1 MSAESIGIVAGKGQF
16 PALVARNAREAGL
29 RVIVCGFHG
38 HTDPALEREAD
49 VFVMLHL
56 GALGKLID
64 FFKRN
69 DVSRLCF
76 AGAISKPKALD
87 LRPDLRAA
95 KVLFKLRSKGDDVLL
110 RAVMTELETDGLR
123 IVQAAELV
131 PGLLGPSG
139 VMTRRHPTEDEWND
153 LRYGWPIA
161 QTLGKLDI
169 GQCIVVRQGMVVA
182 VEGLEGTD
190 AVLRRGAE
198 LGGAG
203 CVAVKIVKPG
213 QDERIDLPA
222 LGAGTIRTLVDGGY
236 ACLAYHAGKT
246 LFFDR
251 EEAVRLADA
260 NGLAIVGL
268 DHTFWAGG

>member
-1 MSAESIGIVAGKGQF
+1 MAEHSIGIVAGKGQF
-16 PALVARNAREAGL
+16 PALVARSAREAGL
-29 RVIVCGFHG
+29 RVVACGFHG
-38 HTDPALEREAD
+38 HTDPAMEHEVDA
-49 VFVMLHL
+49 FSMLHL
-56 GALGKLID
+56 GALNKLIE
-64 FFKRN
+64 FYRSHG
-69 DVSRLCF
+69 VERLCF

-87 LRPDLRAA
+87 LRPDFRAA

-110 RAVMTELETDGLR
+110 RAVMDELESEGLH

-131 PGLLGPSG
+131 PGLRGPVG
-139 VMTRRHPTEDEWND
+139 VMTRRSPTDEEWQD

-161 QTLGKLDI
+161 CAIGSMDI
-169 GQCIVVRQGMVVA
+169 GQCVVVKRGMVVA

-203 CVAVKIVKPG
+203 CVAIKIVKPG

-236 ACLAYHAGKT
+236 SCLAYHAGKT

-251 EEAVRLADA
+251 EEAVRLADSHA
-260 NGLAIVGL
+260 LTIIGMDETTIGS
-268 DHTFWAGG
+268 